1 MTAETLLSLIYCA
14 LVVLVLLW
22 GFILYSIIYR
32 KYRKRKL
39 LEIEETFAD
48 ILSRHLYG
56 NDSKEISFIEIQ
68 RTFREIKITEEHP
81 ANVQYLIDLMIR
93 TQRSF
98 LGKNHDRVRTL
109 YDQIPP
115 YKASFKKTQNK
126 HWYMRARG
134 LREIYEMNQNQY
146 APYIARFR
154 NDPNIYIRREAQIAL
169 VVFLGWESLRF
180 LPFLTRRIELWQQIK
195 IVEKLHDL
203 FPEPKLEYL
212 QDTDKISN
220 DDGRELIMRIIR
232 KYELQEKTGY
242 IIDHLKAETFNL
254 RETAIYCLTSFEL
267 DPCQLEQVKKVFP
280 DLDNLQQQKQVLNLI
295 ARCSEVDDVP
305 FYLDLLKTSHD
316 LLKLNVA
323 EILWNKGYVEEV
335 KQFYLE
341 QYEFEPVPSENKKTT
356 IL

>member
-1 MTAETLLSLIYCA
+1 MTAGTLFTLIYGA
-14 LVVLVLLW
+14 LLVLFLLW
-22 GFILYSIIYR
+22 GFILYSVIYR

-39 LEIEETFAD
+39 LLIEDTFAD

-56 NDSKEISFIEIQ
+56 NGTEEISYIEIQ
-68 RTFREIKITEEHP
+68 RTFRKIKITEDYPE
-81 ANVQYLIDLMIR
+81 NVQYLIDLMIR

-98 LGKNHDRVRTL
+98 LGKNHDRIRTL

-126 HWYMRARG
+126 HWYVRARG
-134 LREIYEMNQNQY
+134 VREIYEMNQTQY

-154 NDPNIYIRREAQIAL
+154 NDPNVFIRREAQIAL

-180 LPFLTRRIELWQQIK
+180 LPFLTKRIELWQQIK

-212 QDTDKISN
+212 MDMDKISN

-232 KYELQEKTGY
+232 KYEIQEKSDY
-242 IIDHLKAETFNL
+242 IIDNLTAETFNL
-254 RETAIYCLTSFEL
+254 RETAIYCLSSFRL
-267 DPCQLEQVKKVFP
+267 NSVQLSQVKELFP
-280 DLDNLQQQKQVLNLI
+280 ELDNLQQQKQVLNLI
-295 ARCSEVDDVP
+295 VKSSEVDDVP
-305 FYLDLLKTSHD
+305 FYLNLLETSHD

-335 KQFYLE
+335 KQFYLQ
-341 QYEFEPVPSENKKTT
+341 QYEYEPVSSE
-356 IL
+356 I